1 MSLHLFN
8 FYFLPI
14 LYVCAVAIEEWESIY
29 MLSYIYLP
37 VGWEK
42 HFIILG
48 ISDISLKINALY
60 NSSTDVRLSAANLK
74 WNGQIWKKMF
84 FLSRLV
90 ISFCLLLFQTKKL
103 CNLVNNKQIA
113 KQNFQ
118 TVTHIEMQAELISL
132 ILKLRLVILKIQFV
146 NYKSSL
152 LISKN

>member
-113 KQNFQ
+113 TQNFYRNASRINLLDNKVKACDVKNPICQ
-118 TVTHIEMQAELISL
+118 LQVWPVDQQKLIEI
-132 ILKLRLVILKIQFV
+132 
-146 NYKSSL
+146 
-152 LISKN
+152 